1 MELISRV
8 KLFYLSVVRC
18 KDFYLRLSCS
28 QFSVGMQISIS
39 LKGVELQSYEIG
51 FEEG

>member
-1 MELISRV
+1 MELIGRA
-8 KLFYLSVVRC
+8 KLFYLSAVRC
-18 KDFYLRLSCS
+18 KDFHLRLSCS
-28 QFSVGMQISIS
+28 RFSVGMQIFVS